1 MADAFMQ
8 SGMSYGQGLCYLL
21 IGPITSYGTILVI
34 KKDFGSR
41 VLAIYLGVIC
51 VMSLLYGF
59 VYDGFVNYLR

>member
-1 MADAFMQ
+1 MADAFIQ
-8 SGMSYGQGLCYLL
+8 IGMSYGQGLFYLL

-34 KKDFGSR
+34 KKDFCSR

-59 VYDGFVNYLR
+59 IYDWLLMI